1 MGGKNVDKRF
11 VTGDLVYYRGF
22 SIFPPEDSALNRQHM
37 GVIVGVPDGLPHEVS
52 YVIYWFESRLT
63 TRMHYD
69 MIQLVYEK

>member
-1 MGGKNVDKRF
+1 MGGKNIDTHFKI
-11 VTGDLVYYRGF
+11 GDLVYYRGF
-22 SIFPPEDSALNRQHM
+22 NIFPPEDASMGRQHM
-37 GVIVGVPDGLPHEVS
+37 GIIVDVPNGLPHEVS